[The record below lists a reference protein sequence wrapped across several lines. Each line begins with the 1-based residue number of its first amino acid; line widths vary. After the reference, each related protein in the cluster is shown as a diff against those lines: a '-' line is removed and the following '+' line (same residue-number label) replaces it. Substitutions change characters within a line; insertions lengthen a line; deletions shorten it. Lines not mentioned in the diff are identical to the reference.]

1 MAFNKITRTFVT
13 TPDQLIVNALICICN
28 NDREMIGKYA
38 EEVSSL
44 HLLH

>member
-28 NDREMIGKYA
+28 DREMIGKYP
-38 EEVSSL
+38 EIVSSL